1 MALPQPDVEG
11 ILNRRGY
18 LAVGWGRL
26 RLGGEGGAD
35 AFTTAAAA
43 VVTTSSLMR
52 SADSVFHS
60 LPLLFFF
67 LCSSSV
73 CKHPAVALGY
83 ERSQWWQQSSEHRC
97 DSFDFKTPSGLRTD
111 GSTIIMFMLVLG
123 GWDLGGSISSLHK
136 YCDWYALGKLD
147 KHDCH
152 DNQRHNKVIT
162 SPCCSF
168 KCHILS

>member
-1 MALPQPDVEG
+1 MWLWAGEDS
-11 ILNRRGY
+11 
-18 LAVGWGRL
+18 GWGVKVEQTPSPL
-26 RLGGEGGAD
+26 RLQP
-35 AFTTAAAA
+35 
-43 VVTTSSLMR
+43 SSQLPH
-52 SADSVFHS
+52 SCVLLIPFSTVFHS

-83 ERSQWWQQSSEHRC
+83 ERSQWWQQSST
-97 DSFDFKTPSGLRTD
+97 DFKTPSGLRTD